1 MALTITEAAKLS
13 NDFLVQGVAEE
24 IVKDDPLLQLL
35 PFQELSGTALRYN
48 RENAAASAA
57 WFAVGDSWT
66 EGVGTFTEVTT
77 ALKVVGGD
85 ADVDAF
91 LARTYSNVQDLEATV
106 IQGKAKAVRDELRNV
121 LVTGD
126 TGVDAKK
133 FDGIDK
139 LCVAGQTVSSGTNGA
154 TLTLDKLEQLIDQV
168 KGGQPD
174 VLLMSRRSRRKINS
188 LSRAAGG
195 FLQTDRDAFGRF
207 IQFYNGI
214 PIGVSD
220 YISDAV
226 TVGSSSDCSTIY
238 AFRMGPGAVM
248 GLTNGFLQVEEVGPL
263 ETKNARRWR
272 VKMYAALALFSTVSL
287 AKLTGVRD

>member
-13 NDFLVQGVAEE
+13 NDLLVQGVAEE

-57 WFAVGDSWT
+57 WFAVGDTWT

-91 LARTYSNVQDLEATV
+91 LARTYSNVQDLEATI

-126 TGVDAKK
+126 SGADPKK

-174 VLLMSRRSRRKINS
+174 VLLMSKRSRRKLNS
-188 LSRAAGG
+188 LARASGA
-195 FLQTDRDAFGRF
+195 FLETERDAFGRF
-207 IQFYNGI
+207 LQHYNGI

-220 YISDAV
+220 YISDAQ
-226 TVGSSSDCSTIY
+226 TVGSSTDCSTIY
-238 AFRMGPGAVM
+238 AFRTGTGAVM
-248 GLTNGFLQVEEVGPL
+248 GLTNGFLQVEDVGPL